1 LKLSKKTAS
10 MDKDSRKVSM
20 RHGSPGVLFKLV
32 SLTSPPP
39 AVLSHWLPSH
49 VDRWNAGKK

>member
-1 LKLSKKTAS
+1 

-39 AVLSHWLPSH
+39 AVMSHWLPSH